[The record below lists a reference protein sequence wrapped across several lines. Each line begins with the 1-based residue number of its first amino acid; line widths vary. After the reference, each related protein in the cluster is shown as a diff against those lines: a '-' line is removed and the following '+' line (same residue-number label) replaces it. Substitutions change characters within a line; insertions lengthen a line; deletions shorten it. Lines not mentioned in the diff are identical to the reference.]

1 MKIKFTLCLI
11 LILLNIEVYGQVK
24 HQDLSII
31 SSHNAIDLGSTKS
44 GESLSEVLNLFP
56 LNHRS
61 IRASHS
67 DIDLSVHQEI
77 AQKTI
82 PILYFRSRMNCGA
95 TDLPGSPNCNG
106 VCEIGDSPAG
116 PDCDG
121 FCGTGDSAGGPD
133 CDGFC
138 GTNDSGAG
146 PDCDGN
152 CVAGDSSAG
161 PDCDGICSAGESA
174 SSPDCDGTCGLGDSS
189 AGPDCDGTCSNSDS
203 AGSPDCD
210 GNCGASDSSSGPD
223 CNGFCGT
230 GDSAGGSDCNG
241 LCNTGD
247 SAGSPDCNGACGTN
261 DSAGS
266 PDCNGLCNNGDSSF
280 GPDCNGQCDLGENS
294 TGGDCDG
301 FCDFSDHPNSV
312 DCNPVPVELTVFS
325 AESKDCHHHLFW
337 QTAADHNFANF
348 EVQQKLAKGTFKTIT
363 NIDLIEGATP
373 LKDYRYSVEQAYYN
387 ALYRL
392 KMIDWDGS
400 FEYSPI
406 ISASAQ
412 CTEAFKLYPNPTTDR
427 VTLFLDA
434 PKSKTV
440 NLKIT
445 NLLGQTILAVDLSGR
460 IRSNSI
466 DLDISQHPPGTYF
479 FALEVDGVHHN
490 RNVIKQ

>member
-11 LILLNIEVYGQVK
+11 LILLNLEVYGQVK
-24 HQDLSII
+24 HQDLSTI
-31 SSHNAIDLGSTKS
+31 SIHNAIDLGSAKS
-44 GESLSEVLNLFP
+44 GESLLEVLNLFP

-61 IRASHS
+61 IRVSPS
-67 DIDLSVHQEI
+67 TIDLSVRQEL
-77 AQKTI
+77 AQKTN
-82 PILYFRSRMNCGA
+82 PILYFRSRMNCDA

-121 FCGTGDSAGGPD
+121 
-133 CDGFC
+133 
-138 GTNDSGAG
+138 
-146 PDCDGN
+146 
-152 CVAGDSSAG
+152 
-161 PDCDGICSAGESA
+161 ICSS
-174 SSPDCDGTCGLGDSS
+174 
-189 AGPDCDGTCSNSDS
+189 SDS
-203 AGSPDCD
+203 AGSPDC
-210 GNCGASDSSSGPD
+210 
-223 CNGFCGT
+223 NGTCEA

-247 SAGSPDCNGACGTN
+247 SAGSPDCNGACDTN

-266 PDCNGLCNNGDSSF
+266 PDCNGLCNNGDSSS

-325 AESKDCHHHLFW
+325 ADSKDCHHHLFW

-348 EVQQKLAKGTFKTIT
+348 EVQQKLAKETFKTIT
-363 NIDLIEGATP
+363 SIDLIEGTTP

-400 FEYSPI
+400 FEYSPV
-406 ISASAQ
+406 ISARAQ
-412 CTEAFKLYPNPTTDR
+412 CADAFKLYPNPTTDR

-445 NLLGQTILAVDLSGR
+445 NILGQTILVVDLSDR

-479 FALEVDGVHHN
+479 FDLEVDGVHHN